1 MPGGVTRLPL
11 MQLVIKPLK
20 FILVILNALQLFLCH
35 REKFVYSFMVHASKP
50 TMDPKAVRE

>member
-20 FILVILNALQLFLCH
+20 FILVILKPLWLFLCNRH
-35 REKFVYSFMVHASKP
+35 CCVFIYGTCFKTYHGS
-50 TMDPKAVRE
+50 